1 MARILH
7 ALSDSD
13 VDGLIEQEHD
23 SLLKLFPTDCPDFSK
38 QERFLMAHLCGISDG
53 LVAVGMDTLDFG
65 LSLLPE
71 SVNHPTLNTTMF

>member
-13 VDGLIEQEHD
+13 ADGSVEQESE

-65 LSLLPE
+65 LSLVPE
-71 SVNHPTLNTTMF
+71 FVTPQSRNKIVY